1 MDTSVPTAYA
11 EKATPSVRH
20 GLIRLLNFEETLPTP
35 FPTLRFGG
43 TFRTHTV
50 DNFDKF
56 GLVTTPDGGVLKLDI
71 QDSGMESHPLV
82 QYICNTTDKNLKV
95 NRLTSKMSRR
105 EKSISRT
112 YWAR

>member
-71 QDSGMESHPLV
+71 QDSGMESHPLALK
-82 QYICNTTDKNLKV
+82 IAANLQGSSKV
-95 NRLTSKMSRR
+95 RKLAANLSKFAVIMCHNF
-105 EKSISRT
+105 
-112 YWAR
+112 